1 MSNYFTYE
9 SKKSYEDYVTLN
21 YLTFNPLHSNKF
33 NSYLKND
40 DDDKLVLSAEPTEL
54 IYYKTICPTVVTKLP
69 PTLMPTLMPSPT
81 FTPRQLNY
89 TCVCQTES
97 SENEK
102 KIIILIVATSLT
114 SFSCVLL
121 ILFIIWYRVFF
132 KRKLMNKHQNN
143 RLFFEKFGVDL
154 SDLNNI

>member
-1 MSNYFTYE
+1 MSSYFTYATRN
-9 SKKSYEDYVTLN
+9 SYQHYVTLN
-21 YLTFNPLHSNKF
+21 YFPTFNPSYPNKF
-33 NSYLKND
+33 KSYSILNN
-40 DDDKLVLSAEPTEL
+40 DDKLDPSVEPTEFF
-54 IYYKTICPTVVTKLP
+54 ISTTK
-69 PTLMPTLMPSPT
+69 PSAKPT
-81 FTPRQLNY
+81 FIPTFMPKLIETHPLNY

-97 SENEK
+97 NENEK

-143 RLFFEKFGVDL
+143 RLFLEKFGVDL

>member
-1 MSNYFTYE
+1 MSSYFTYATRN
-9 SKKSYEDYVTLN
+9 SYQHYVTLN
-21 YLTFNPLHSNKF
+21 YFPTFNPSYTNKF
-33 NSYLKND
+33 KSYSILNN
-40 DDDKLVLSAEPTEL
+40 DDKLDPSVEPTEFF
-54 IYYKTICPTVVTKLP
+54 IPTSLK
-69 PTLMPTLMPSPT
+69 PTLAPAPKMLAPSN
-81 FTPRQLNY
+81 LNY

-143 RLFFEKFGVDL
+143 RLFLEKFGVDL
-154 SDLNNI
+154 SDLNSI